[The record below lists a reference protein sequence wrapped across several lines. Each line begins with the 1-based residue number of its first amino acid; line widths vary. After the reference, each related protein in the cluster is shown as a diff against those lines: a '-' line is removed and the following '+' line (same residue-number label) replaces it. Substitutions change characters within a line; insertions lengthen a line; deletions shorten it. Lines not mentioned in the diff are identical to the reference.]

1 MSPDPEKDT
10 DYRDHHGDE
19 ISRRMKFLDRTIN
32 DVLGK
37 QQKLGG
43 IESLI
48 EDCERFVDDLSDGI
62 TDSSHSTLHLWRP
75 PAQRMP
81 EGANR
86 YEESG
91 AGIDKPPTNIEPPT
105 KTQQPDEYYIR
116 RNWKGEKQVMGPV
129 SKRKLTKNIQSG
141 NIVRSDEVR
150 SGQDGPWQRAGKM
163 ALFKSLFP
171 KQ

>member
-10 DYRDHHGDE
+10 DHRDHHGDE
-19 ISRRMKFLDRTIN
+19 ISRRMEFLDRTIN

-37 QQKLGG
+37 HQKLGG

-62 TDSSHSTLHLWRP
+62 TDSSHSSLHVWRP

-86 YEESG
+86 YEES
-91 AGIDKPPTNIEPPT
+91 PSESRTMEPPA
-105 KTQQPDEYYIR
+105 KTQKPDEYYIR
-116 RNWKGEKQVMGPV
+116 RIWEGKEQLDGPV
-129 SKRKLTKNIQSG
+129 SKTKLTKNIQAG

-150 SGQDGPWQRAGKM
+150 SGQDGPWQRAGKIDQ
-163 ALFKSLFP
+163 FKSLFP